1 MARRQP
7 PLKSTPLAVVGT
19 GAPAGEPLDHPARW
33 ARPHVRTVA
42 ITSGKGGV
50 GKSHLAANVA
60 VALGQ
65 RGARVLLVDAELQHA
80 SLDLLLG
87 LHPRWDLQDWMS
99 GERTLEQIVI
109 GGPGGVQLVPAGP
122 GSPELAELD
131 DYRRECLLRGLGQ
144 LETDVDL
151 ILIDVPSGL
160 SVTGTA
166 IARAADDVIVLTTP
180 EMPAFADAYALIK
193 VLHGRG
199 LERAPHLVVSMAGT
213 AEESDETAHRI
224 RLVAKRFLQLDLAVL
239 GSVPFDPA
247 IARAARLQEPAVL
260 AFPNAPATLAYQA
273 IAARLWDGDAID
285 PESTT
290 APSVTHRLEA

>member
-1 MARRQP
+1 
-7 PLKSTPLAVVGT
+7 
-19 GAPAGEPLDHPARW
+19 
-33 ARPHVRTVA
+33 VA
-42 ITSGKGGV
+42 ITGGKGGV
-50 GKSHLAANVA
+50 GKSHFAANVA
-60 VALGQ
+60 VALGA
-65 RGARVLLVDAELQHA
+65 RGARVLLVDAELQQA

-87 LHPRWDLQDWMS
+87 VHPRWDLQHWLS
-99 GERTLEQIVI
+99 GERTLDQIVI
-109 GGPGGVQLVPAGP
+109 DGPRGVQLVPAGA

-144 LETDVDL
+144 LENDVDL
-151 ILIDVPSGL
+151 ILIDVPAGL

-193 VLHGRG
+193 VLHQRG
-199 LERAPHLVVSMAGT
+199 LTRAPHLVVSMAGS
-213 AEESDETAHRI
+213 AEEAEETAHRI
-224 RLVAKRFLQLDLAVL
+224 RLVTRRFLRIDLDAL

-247 IARAARLQEPAVL
+247 ISRAARLQEPAVL

-273 IAARLWDGDAID
+273 IAERLWDGHVID

-290 APSVTHRLEA
+290 APTVPQRLEA

>member
-1 MARRQP
+1 VARRQQ
-7 PLKSTPLAVVGT
+7 PLKPGPFAVIGT
-19 GAPAGEPLDHPARW
+19 GLPAGEPVDHPARW
-33 ARPHVRTVA
+33 TRPHVRTVA

-60 VALGQ
+60 VALGAL
-65 RGARVLLVDAELQHA
+65 GARVLLVDAELQQA

-87 LHPRWDLQDWMS
+87 VHPRWDLQHWLS
-99 GERTLEQIVI
+99 GERTLEQIVLD
-109 GGPGGVQLVPAGP
+109 GPKNVKLVPAGA

-144 LETDVDL
+144 LEAGVDL
-151 ILIDVPSGL
+151 ILIDVPPGL
-160 SVTGTA
+160 SRTGMG

-193 VLHGRG
+193 VLHERG
-199 LERAPHLVVSMAGT
+199 LERAPHLVVSMADT
-213 AEESDETAHRI
+213 SEESDETAHRI
-224 RLVAKRFLQLDLAVL
+224 KLVAKRFLQLDLASL

-260 AFPNAPATLAYQA
+260 AFPNSPAAAAYEA
-273 IAARLWDGDAID
+273 IARRLWDGRTID

-290 APSVTHRLEA
+290 APSVKQRLEA